1 MIGGLELSVLPA
13 SHIHPERKSGHKFNQ
28 SPAAGNLIHHAYI
41 AKPPKKPKRTE
52 FGVLRAP
59 RVCGDARRVACPR
72 VGKGPALPPALA
84 VCNLFYMA
92 VPEFCPLQ

>member
-1 MIGGLELSVLPA
+1 MVLPA

-52 FGVLRAP
+52 FRVLRAP
-59 RVCGDARRVACPR
+59 RVVNTWRRQESDEPGDSVKAPCGF
-72 VGKGPALPPALA
+72 LHLA
-84 VCNLFYMA
+84 VEFFFFNINNL
-92 VPEFCPLQ
+92 VT

>member
-1 MIGGLELSVLPA
+1 MVLPA

-52 FGVLRAP
+52 FRVLRAP
-59 RVCGDARRVACPR
+59 RVVNTWRRQESGMPQGGQGPWAACSTASPVSGVFGLGR
-72 VGKGPALPPALA
+72 EP
-84 VCNLFYMA
+84 MDR
-92 VPEFCPLQ
+92 E